1 MVLFLLLFCS
11 LPFFPAG
18 LACAPAPPSAAP
30 APMQEALPRE
40 VFGNVT
46 DFAGKP
52 VAGATVALAD
62 DRKTAVTTNS
72 DGKFLMKS
80 AVAEPRLRISSA
92 GYYDTLL
99 VVTATDKAQLVQLR
113 TVDRYKRTLK
123 KKYKAANKAWKN

>member
-1 MVLFLLLFCS
+1 M
-11 LPFFPAG
+11 
-18 LACAPAPPSAAP
+18 LAQGTLA
-30 APMQEALPRE
+30 RE

-46 DFAGKP
+46 DYSGKP

-72 DGKFLMKS
+72 DGKFLMKI
-80 AVAEPRLRISSA
+80 AIMEPQLRISSA

-99 VVTATDKAQLVQLR
+99 VVTAASNAQSVQLR
-113 TVDRYKRTLK
+113 AVDRYKRKLK